1 MNKEENIKR
10 AIHESQFWA
19 EYLEKQRSELSDN
32 TAQMSGSEKYPIE
45 AGGLSSLLQTAIFK
59 LNQIEKLLNEDYNN
73 K

>member
-32 TAQMSGSEKYPIE
+32 TAQISGSEKYPIE
-45 AGGLSSLLQTAIFK
+45 CGGLSSLLQTAIFK
-59 LNQIEKLLNEDYNN
+59 LNQIQKLLNDES
-73 K
+73 

>member
-32 TAQMSGSEKYPIE
+32 TAQISGSEKYPIE
-45 AGGLSSLLQTAIFK
+45 AGSLSSLLQTAIFK
-59 LNQIEKLLNEDYNN
+59 LNQMEKILNDES
-73 K
+73 

>member
-45 AGGLSSLLQTAIFK
+45 AGGLSSLLLTAIFK
-59 LNQIEKLLNEDYNN
+59 LNQIEKILNDES
-73 K
+73 

>member
-19 EYLEKQRSELSDN
+19 EYLENQRSELSDN

-45 AGGLSSLLQTAIFK
+45 AGGLSSLLLTAIFK
-59 LNQIEKLLNEDYNN
+59 LNQIEKILNDEH
-73 K
+73 